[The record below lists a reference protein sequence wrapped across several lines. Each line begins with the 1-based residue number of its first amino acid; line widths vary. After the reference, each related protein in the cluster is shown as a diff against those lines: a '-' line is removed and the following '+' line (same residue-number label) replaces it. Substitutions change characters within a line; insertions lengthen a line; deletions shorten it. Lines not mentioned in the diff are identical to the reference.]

1 MWPSLSWPVRL
12 CVLWAAL
19 SASSVLAETSVY
31 GKVGGEVDLRP
42 DAHSVTNTIKNVL
55 WKAGA
60 DIAME
65 WDGTEIASYR
75 EFKGRCHLN
84 TSTGVMT
91 ITRLAPNDSG
101 VYTPEINDVLR
112 APIRLIVISAVPV
125 PTVKSSCDKELTRC
139 TLTCDG
145 QTAEAEE
152 VTYRWMSDDTVVM
165 DSIQKEYVIVKE
177 DSSDIKKF
185 SCDLENPVSH
195 ESSQPISNPFSTA
208 PEEPEEP
215 LKISTGLTVFISLL
229 AIVLLLGI
237 FHRLKAGMWFF
248 EKASM
253 PWEADFW
260 RKQERPARDAAVPNG
275 TTALGE
281 KEQCDEETAMT

>member
-1 MWPSLSWPVRL
+1 MSWPVRL
-12 CVLWAAL
+12 CVLSTAL

-42 DAHSVTNTIKNVL
+42 DAYSVTNTIKNVL
-55 WKAGA
+55 WKAGS

-65 WDGTEIASYR
+65 WDGKEIYSYR
-75 EFKGRCHLN
+75 HFQGRCHLN

-91 ITRLAPNDSG
+91 IKQLAPNDSG
-101 VYTPEINDVLR
+101 VYTPEINDAVR

-125 PTVKSSCDKELTRC
+125 PTVKSSCDEEMARC
-139 TLTCDG
+139 TLICDG
-145 QTAEAEE
+145 QTTEAEE
-152 VTYRWMSDDTVVM
+152 VTYRWKSDDTVVM
-165 DSIQKEYVIVKE
+165 DSIKKEYVIVKE
-177 DSSDIKKF
+177 DSSGIKKF

-195 ESSQPISNPFSTA
+195 ESSEPISNPFSTA
-208 PEEPEEP
+208 PEEQ

-229 AIVLLLGI
+229 TVVLLLGI

-260 RKQERPARDAAVPNG
+260 RKQERPARDAAVSNG
-275 TTALGE
+275 TTARGE